1 MNKDFRER
9 VFLPALLPLLLIAG
23 FFIFSFGLSRVLL
36 AVPDTTAT
44 FIALVVA
51 GYLLVVAGLVA
62 ARPHIPAR
70 ALGVGLI
77 IGLVGVGAAGA
88 VGAAAGMREIPHE
101 EEEAAGGEEG
111 AEGEEGAA
119 EAPEGAL
126 VFVAIDIDFQEAP
139 ETAEA
144 GELTF
149 FLDNQGGIIHDVT
162 IEEEGDETV
171 VEAQGGETDE
181 GTIDLDAGTYTYYCS
196 VAGHREA
203 GMEGTLEV
211 Q

>member
-9 VFLPALLPLLLIAG
+9 VFLPVLLPLLLIAG

-51 GYLLVVAGLVA
+51 GYVLVVAGLVA

-70 ALGVGLI
+70 ALGVGLV

-88 VGAAAGMREIPHE
+88 VGAAAGMRELPHE
-101 EEEAAGGEEG
+101 EEEGGGEE
-111 AEGEEGAA
+111 EGLAA

-126 VFVAIDIDFQEAP
+126 VFVAIDIDFEEAP
-139 ETAEA
+139 TSAEA
-144 GELTF
+144 GEQTI
-149 FLDNQGGIIHDVT
+149 FLANEGAAPHDVT
-162 IEEEGDETV
+162 IEEAGDETV
-171 VEAQGGETDE
+171 AEAEGGETDE

>member
-1 MNKDFRER
+1 MNKDLRER
-9 VFLPALLPLLLIAG
+9 AFLPVLLPLLLIAG
-23 FFIFSFGLSRVLL
+23 FFVFSFGLSRVLL
-36 AVPDTTAT
+36 AVPATTAT

-51 GYLLVVAGLVA
+51 GYLLAVAGMVA

-70 ALGVGLI
+70 ALAVGLVV
-77 IGLVGVGAAGA
+77 GLVGVGAAGA
-88 VGAAAGMREIPHE
+88 VGAAAGMREIHHE
-101 EEEAAGGEEG
+101 EEAGGGEEEQG
-111 AEGEEGAA
+111 LAA

-126 VFVAIDIDFQEAP
+126 VFVAVDVDFEQAP

-149 FLDNQGGIIHDVT
+149 FLANEGATLHDVT
-162 IEEEGDETV
+162 IEEEGDEVV
-171 VEAQGGETDE
+171 VEAEGGQTDE
-181 GTIDLDAGTYTYYCS
+181 GSMELTAGSYTYYCS
-196 VAGHREA
+196 VPGHREA